1 MEGLL
6 FEVAHMA
13 CALVTND
20 VRMAD
25 ELVLENCLTQYWGRT
40 DCSVR
45 RLTPGSLR

>member
-20 VRMAD
+20 VRMTD
-25 ELVLENCLTQYWGRT
+25 ELMLENCLTQCCVQT
-40 DCSVR
+40 DCSV
-45 RLTPGSLR
+45 